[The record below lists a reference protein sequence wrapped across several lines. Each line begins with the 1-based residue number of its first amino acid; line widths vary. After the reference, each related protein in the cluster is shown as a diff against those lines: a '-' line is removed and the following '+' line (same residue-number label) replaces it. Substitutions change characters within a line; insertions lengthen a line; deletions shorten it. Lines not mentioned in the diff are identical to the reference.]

1 MPIFAQEKRIISPEL
16 AAHLQLFN
24 ALITHSNWPIS
35 CAYFE
40 HDIPVHDANSST
52 SRHHH
57 CDTPPSI
64 NPSEWNFLIPSIDG
78 KISSQTRPYFS
89 SKTFKYHNGFTHPHP
104 FSVYDA
110 KTKRSLKRAPS
121 QQAACKPTS
130 LCPTHLAGDV
140 R

>member
-1 MPIFAQEKRIISPEL
+1 M
-16 AAHLQLFN
+16 
-24 ALITHSNWPIS
+24 
-35 CAYFE
+35 
-40 HDIPVHDANSST
+40 ANSVHEPCSAAKQKALKFH
-52 SRHHH
+52 SR
-57 CDTPPSI
+57 
-64 NPSEWNFLIPSIDG
+64 
-78 KISSQTRPYFS
+78 
-89 SKTFKYHNGFTHPHP
+89 FTHPNP